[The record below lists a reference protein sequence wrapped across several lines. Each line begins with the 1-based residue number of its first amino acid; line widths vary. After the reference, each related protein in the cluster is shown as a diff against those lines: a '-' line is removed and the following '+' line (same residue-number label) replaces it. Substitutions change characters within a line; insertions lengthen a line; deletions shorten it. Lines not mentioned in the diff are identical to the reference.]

1 MATSD
6 PGFFWATDKLHGNR
20 VILEDVEKRRQMR
33 NVTVTLDEE
42 TFAKARVKAAER
54 NMSLSRFM
62 SQVLGRELRH
72 EDEYEAAY
80 RAWRAAKPFP
90 LKGAPQPYPKREEL
104 YDRPVFRR
112 R

>member
-1 MATSD
+1 M
-6 PGFFWATDKLHGNR
+6 K
-20 VILEDVEKRRQMR
+20 

-42 TFAKARVKAAER
+42 TAARARVQAAER
-54 NMSLSRFM
+54 NMSLSRYIGE
-62 SQVLGRELRH
+62 VLRKELRH
-72 EDEYEAAY
+72 ADEYDAAY
-80 RAWRAAKPFP
+80 RGWRNRKLFP